1 VIRLSTRRRRRR
13 GPRIAKNVLVTQN
26 AVASFVRELL
36 VDIELLLSP
45 FLSLRESL
53 VEIKLCIKQLG

>member
-1 VIRLSTRRRRRR
+1 MVVGIANFNSKTRNSIAISDAQGERALRST
-13 GPRIAKNVLVTQN
+13 NVMQ
-26 AVASFVRELL
+26 
-36 VDIELLLSP
+36 IELLLSP